1 MGPLTRLKL
10 LTPIRHGGSFQ
21 PLMARVD
28 ELASVPLFDSLQDGQ
43 LAELAEWFE
52 AKDASEGV
60 RLCGQG
66 APGYCFFVLTGGTAT
81 VTCDGE
87 CLASLEPGDFFG
99 EMAILGAG
107 RRTATVTASSPST
120 LLVMFG
126 SEFRRMEAA
135 HPDIAVRIRDAM
147 EERLATRS

>member
-1 MGPLTRLKL
+1 
-10 LTPIRHGGSFQ
+10 
-21 PLMARVD
+21 MARVD
-28 ELASVPLFDSLQDGQ
+28 ELASVPLFHSLQDGQ

-52 AKDASEGV
+52 QRNASKGV

-87 CLASLEPGDFFG
+87 CVASLEPGDFFG

-107 RRTATVTASSPST
+107 RRTATVTASSAST

-135 HPDIAVRIRDAM
+135 HPDIAARIRDAM
-147 EERLATRS
+147 EERLAARS